1 MNPIIAI
8 DFNGA
13 LLKSRP
19 FDKAHKKWFAVM
31 AFLLKDKSIK
41 EYANLTD
48 YFGKV
53 HEVMARLLGDV
64 EKEARTSFA
73 RHLFSMLT
81 IAEVQQKDLIEDF
94 VVFLKK
100 IKPQYSLALIT
111 SAPDSSVEPIL
122 HKIGC
127 KDLFDIVYKSPAGKH
142 PNKKELFIEFIQKF
156 GKPVFYIGNGDKDI
170 ESCKEIGIPSIS
182 VSWVSKGE
190 IKGDFDI
197 KNVKQLGKVIGWN

>member
-1 MNPIIAI
+1 MNPIIAV

-19 FDKAHKKWFAVM
+19 FDKAHKKWFTVM

-41 EYANLTD
+41 EYAGLED

-53 HEVMARLLGDV
+53 HEVMARLLGNV
-64 EKEARTSFA
+64 ESEARISFA

-81 IAEVQQKDLIEDF
+81 VAEVQQKDLISDF
-94 VVFLKK
+94 VVFLRK
-100 IKPQYSLALIT
+100 IKGKYSLALIT

-122 HKIGC
+122 RKLSC
-127 KDLFDIVYKSPAGKH
+127 SDLFDIVYKSPAGKH
-142 PNKKELFIEFIQKF
+142 PNKKELFVEFIQKF
-156 GKPVFYIGNGDKDI
+156 GKPIFYIGNGDKDI
-170 ESCKEIGIPSIS
+170 ESCRELGIPTIS

-190 IKGDFDI
+190 IKGDYDI
-197 KNVKQLGKVIGWN
+197 KNVKQLGKIVS